1 VTRVLR
7 VAEFVHAD
15 VAEVRRATAELP
27 SRVTPATSEL
37 SAGTLLTLELR
48 RRWWDRRPRRLVLR
62 RLHAAIRAVEAATH
76 QVTIVAAAVVRDG
89 RALAAQRNHPPAMAG
104 KWEFPGGKVERGE
117 TPQSALVRECLEE
130 LGARIEVGSELARQR
145 LDTGAILILF
155 AASLS
160 SNAAEPLALEHRTV
174 GWFGS
179 GQLSDLDWLDTNRQ
193 FVAEVT
199 GRL

>member
-1 VTRVLR
+1 VSRILR
-7 VAEFVHAD
+7 VAELLHAD
-15 VAEVRRATAELP
+15 VADVRRATAELP
-27 SRVTPATSEL
+27 GRITAATSEL

-48 RRWWDRRPRRLVLR
+48 RGWWDRRPRRLALK
-62 RLHAAIRAVEAATH
+62 RLHGAIRAVEAATH
-76 QVTIVAAAVVRDG
+76 RVTIVAAAVVRDG

-130 LGARIEVGSELARQR
+130 LGSRIEVGSELARQR
-145 LDTGAILILF
+145 LDTGATLILF
-155 AASLS
+155 AARLS
-160 SNAAEPLALEHRTV
+160 SNTAEPVALEHRKV

-179 GQLSDLDWLDTNRQ
+179 DQLPNLDWLATNRQ
-193 FVAEVT
+193 FVTEVT